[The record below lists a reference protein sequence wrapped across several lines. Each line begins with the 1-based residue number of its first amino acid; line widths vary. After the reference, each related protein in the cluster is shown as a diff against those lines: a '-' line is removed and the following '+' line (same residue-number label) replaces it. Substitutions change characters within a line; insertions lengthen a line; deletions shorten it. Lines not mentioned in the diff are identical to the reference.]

1 MCLFFNMEVEQF
13 YMKRVV
19 ITGSGA
25 ISALGKNIKE
35 HYESLQNGTC
45 GIRPLDILDSEL
57 LSIKIGA
64 MVNDYRESD
73 FFSSKELLFYDRHT
87 QFAVIAAKEAMNQ
100 AGFEVKSDN
109 CEKVGVILGN
119 SGGGLQTLDE
129 NYRSVFR
136 DNKKRLHPF
145 IVPKL
150 MSNAASSQLSIIY
163 NVKGPSFTVSAA
175 CASSNHAMGQAFKLI
190 QSGQLSAAITGGSES
205 MMCFGGLKAWEGL
218 RVMTNTKCRP
228 FSKNRDGMAQGEGAA
243 IFVFEEYE
251 TARRRGAEIIAEV
264 SGFSMT
270 SDANDIVKPSQ
281 AGAKRAILS
290 ALKDANLNSSQV
302 DYINAHG
309 TGTILNDKTESLALL
324 EIFSKSNKGPL
335 ISSTKSQHG
344 HLIGG
349 AGAVELVACL
359 MALKHNTVPAT
370 INFEERDPDCDINV
384 VVNCVKEKIVDY
396 ALSNAFAFGG
406 MNSVLIVKNF

>member
-1 MCLFFNMEVEQF
+1 
-13 YMKRVV
+13 MKRVV

-25 ISALGKNIKE
+25 ISALGKNISE
-35 HYESLQNGTC
+35 HFASMQNGTC
-45 GIRPLDILDSEL
+45 GIKRLKILDSDL
-57 LSIKIGA
+57 LTVKIGA
-64 MVNDYRESD
+64 MVED
-73 FFSSKELLFYDRHT
+73 FHANELFSNQELLFYDRYT
-87 QFAVIAAKEAMNQ
+87 QFAILAAKEAMCQSGLKVESN
-100 AGFEVKSDN
+100 N

-150 MSNAASSQLSIIY
+150 MSNAACSNLSIIY
-163 NVKGPSFTVSAA
+163 NIKGPTFTVSAA

-190 QSGQLSAAITGGSES
+190 QTGQLSAVITGGSES
-205 MMCFGGLKAWEGL
+205 MLCFGGLKAWEGL
-218 RVMTNTKCRP
+218 IVMTNTKCRP

-251 TARRRGAEIIAEV
+251 NARRRGAEIIAEV

-270 SDANDIVKPSQ
+270 SDAHDIVKPSQ
-281 AGAKRAILS
+281 LGAKRAMLS
-290 ALKDANLNSSQV
+290 GLRDAGVASSEI

-309 TGTILNDKTESLALL
+309 TGTILNDKTESLAIR
-324 EIFSKSNKGPL
+324 EVFSDSGHRPL
-335 ISSTKSQHG
+335 VSSTKSQHG

-349 AGAVELVACL
+349 AGAIELVACL
-359 MALKHNTVPAT
+359 MALKYDLVPPT
-370 INFEERDPDCDINV
+370 INFDEKDPNCDINLV
-384 VVNCVKEKIVDY
+384 TNDVKEKKVNY

-406 MNSVLIVKNF
+406 MNSVIITKKFQS

>member
-1 MCLFFNMEVEQF
+1 
-13 YMKRVV
+13 MKRVV

-35 HYESLQNGTC
+35 HFYAMRSGYC
-45 GIRPLDILDSEL
+45 GIKPLDILDLSL
-57 LSIKIGA
+57 LSVKIGA
-64 MVNDYRESD
+64 MVNDYVETD
-73 FFSSKELLFYDRHT
+73 FFSSQELLFNDRYS
-87 QFAVIAAKEAMNQ
+87 QFAILAAREAILQ
-100 AGFEVKSDN
+100 SGFEIKANN
-109 CEKVGVILGN
+109 CERVGVILGN

-136 DNKKRLHPF
+136 EKKKRLHPF

-150 MSNAASSQLSIIY
+150 MSNAACSQLSIIY
-163 NVKGPSFTVSAA
+163 NAKGPSYTVSAA

-190 QSGQLSAAITGGSES
+190 QSGQLNAVITGGSES
-205 MMCFGGLKAWEGL
+205 MLCFGGLKAWEGL
-218 RVMTNTKCRP
+218 RVMSNTKCRP

-243 IFVFEEYE
+243 IFIFEEYE

-264 SGFSMT
+264 VGFSMT
-270 SDANDIVKPSQ
+270 SDANDILKPSKD
-281 AGAKRAILS
+281 GAKRAILS
-290 ALKDANLNSSQV
+290 ALQDASVNVSEI

-309 TGTILNDKTESLALL
+309 TGTVLNDKTESLALQ
-324 EIFSKSNKGPL
+324 EIFSAETCNPL

-349 AGAVELVACL
+349 AGAIELVACL
-359 MALKHNTVPAT
+359 MALKHDLVPPTV
-370 INFEERDPDCDINV
+370 NFEEKDPNCDINL
-384 VVNCVKEKIVDY
+384 VVNNVQEKEVNY

-406 MNSVLIVKNF
+406 MNSVLVTKKFL